1 MTINQY
7 LKSINNRYKRGNY
20 AEHNLRGDLLNLLET
35 LLPDVQ
41 ITNETKQ
48 LECGILDFGL
58 TVKDIPIGYIETKGI
73 GDTDLEGKRHNKE
86 QFDRYKAYL
95 PNLIFTDYLN
105 FHFYRGGGVY
115 NENCHWRRNVQ
126 RD

>member
-48 LECGILDFGL
+48 LSAAYSFWS
-58 TVKDIPIGYIETKGI
+58 Y
-73 GDTDLEGKRHNKE
+73 GKR
-86 QFDRYKAYL
+86 YSYWL
-95 PNLIFTDYLN
+95 Y
-105 FHFYRGGGVY
+105 
-115 NENCHWRRNVQ
+115 
-126 RD
+126 